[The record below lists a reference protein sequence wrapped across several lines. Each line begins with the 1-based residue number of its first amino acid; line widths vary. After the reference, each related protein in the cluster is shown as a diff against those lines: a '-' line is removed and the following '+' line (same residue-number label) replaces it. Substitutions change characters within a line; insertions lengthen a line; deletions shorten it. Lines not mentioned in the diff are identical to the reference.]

1 MGVFG
6 LIGIA
11 KDTMPGVVDAA
22 MTDARTKIGELRKAG
37 QILKSNPLGAL
48 VTELVFPEPVA
59 DGTLD
64 AAMKRGDHK
73 SRLY

>member
-1 MGVFG
+1 MGDFG
-6 LIGIA
+6 LMGA
-11 KDTMPGVVDAA
+11 VKDTMPGVIDATMA
-22 MTDARTKIGELRKAG
+22 DAKTKFGELRKAG
-37 QILKSNPLGAL
+37 QILKTNPVGAL
-48 VTELVFPEPVA
+48 VTDLIFPEPVA